1 MQCAFVELNQL
12 ITYVNDV
19 PPPDII
25 ASQCKEKALGKAR
38 KIKVWIARVQTQVQN
53 TNIEMSC
60 RKMKSC
66 MIFNRNICI
75 LIFDLTLF
83 IHVKHKFHLILTKML
98 ES

>member
-1 MQCAFVELNQL
+1 MQCGFVDLNQL

-60 RKMKSC
+60 RKIKSC
-66 MIFNRNICI
+66 MIFNICI